1 MARRARTL
9 AAGVFVCLAACK
21 GIGPGTVTRDRFNY
35 SEAIADSWKDQMLLN
50 VVKLRY
56 LDPPV
61 FLDVVSVISQYSLEG
76 TVSAAAPPYGS
87 GSVAG
92 VQAPTVGGTATYR
105 DRPTIT
111 YSPLS
116 GEKFTRSLM
125 TPIRPDALLFLI
137 QSGWPVDFIMNV
149 TVKTINGVDNA
160 SAAAL
165 FEQKSDPR
173 WVPLLEKMR
182 KIQRAKMLGSRIE
195 RKGEKD
201 ASILFFR
208 RVEGAEEIAPLLAEV
223 LDTLGLDPDVDE
235 YNVTYGAV
243 ARNNRE
249 VAMLTRSMLELLI
262 EMASRVEVPAEDIEE
277 KRVGPVAKS
286 AQDGII
292 AIHTSEERPE
302 RPYATVRYR
311 DRWFYIDDQDVRS
324 KRMFT
329 FLMFLFSLTETGGGA
344 ASPVITVTT

>member
-1 MARRARTL
+1 MV
-9 AAGVFVCLAACK
+9 AAGAFVCLAACK

-87 GSVAG
+87 SSVAG
-92 VQAPTVGGTATYR
+92 VQAPTVGGRVTYR

-116 GEKFTRSLM
+116 GDKFTRSLM

-137 QSGWPVDFIMNV
+137 QAGWPADFILNV
-149 TVKTINGVDNA
+149 TVKTINGIDNG

-165 FEQKSDPR
+165 FDQKADPR
-173 WVPLLEKMR
+173 WAPLLEKMK
-182 KIQRAKMLGSRIE
+182 KIQRTRALGSRIE

-208 RVEGAEEIAPLLAEV
+208 PVGAAEEMAPLVAEV
-223 LDTLGLDPDVDE
+223 RRTLGLDPGVNE
-235 YNVTYGAV
+235 YNVTYGAL
-243 ARNNRE
+243 ARNDRE
-249 VAMLTRSMLELLI
+249 IAMLTRSMLELMI
-262 EMASRVEVPAEDIEE
+262 EMAGRVQVPAEDIEE
-277 KRVGPVAKS
+277 KRVPVMRGS
-286 AQDGII
+286 GEGIV
-292 AIHTSEERPE
+292 AIHSSKERPK

-311 DRWFYIDDQDVRS
+311 DIWFYIDDQDVRS

-329 FLMFLFSLTETGGGA
+329 FLMFLFSLTETGGRA